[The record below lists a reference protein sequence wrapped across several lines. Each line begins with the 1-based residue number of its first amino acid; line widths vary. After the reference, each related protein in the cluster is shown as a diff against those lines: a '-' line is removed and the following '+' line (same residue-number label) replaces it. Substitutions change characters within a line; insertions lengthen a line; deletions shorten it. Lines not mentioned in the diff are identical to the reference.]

1 MSGMDV
7 SAEIIMDVSGR
18 AMSVAEVEA
27 ASKHVAVVGG
37 FNNVHHLAS
46 GSGAP
51 TASQNGKSFP
61 GRGHKCGRA
70 VKPQHNRNLSS
81 YNNFFAAK
89 QRIAK
94 ESIVVNRHGLCGCKK
109 VALSGTETVLDLFV
123 YDGFPATECG
133 FELFISPT
141 MKRLDRNRTIRSY
154 GIKDG
159 ANIYLLPVN
168 KPKKFEPLEESLK
181 KIRVMEHQQMLLD
194 GIVMSAACEEYE
206 HNVVAIGDEW
216 DLYSTDDEG
225 LYDDSDCGDDS
236 FY

>member
-7 SAEIIMDVSGR
+7 PSGIIMDVSGR

-27 ASKHVAVVGG
+27 ASKHVDVVGG
-37 FNNVHHLAS
+37 FNNVHHLAR

-70 VKPQHNRNLSS
+70 VKPQMLDEDNYTPSQKA
-81 YNNFFAAK
+81 FFAAMRRNGK
-89 QRIAK
+89 K
-94 ESIVVNRHGLCGCKK
+94 ESVEEEVSTIVVNRHGLCGCKK

-141 MKRLDRNRTIRSY
+141 MKRLDRTRTIRSY

-181 KIRVMEHQQMLLD
+181 KIRVMEYQQMLLD
-194 GIVMSAACEEYE
+194 GIVISAACEEYE
-206 HNVVAIGDEW
+206 LTVD
-216 DLYSTDDEG
+216 STDDEG
-225 LYDDSDCGDDS
+225 LDSDSTDDEV
-236 FY
+236 